1 MRGET
6 ALGVRLA
13 HYIYY
18 LQVFLLLE
26 FFLLLVRERNLVNLV
41 NLFLLAGERDLVDLV
56 DFFSCSAFRLAKSI
70 NLINYYARVAS
81 GFLTI
86 ILLLFLV
93 VKNLFMIIPGQ
104 FLVIPV

>member
-1 MRGET
+1 MGIHGHLRAFT
-6 ALGVRLA
+6 
-13 HYIYY
+13 
-18 LQVFLLLE
+18 FKKKLLL
-26 FFLLLVRERNLVNLV
+26 
-41 NLFLLAGERDLVDLV
+41 ASERDLVDLV
-56 DFFSCSAFRLAKSI
+56 DFSFFSCSAFRLAKSI